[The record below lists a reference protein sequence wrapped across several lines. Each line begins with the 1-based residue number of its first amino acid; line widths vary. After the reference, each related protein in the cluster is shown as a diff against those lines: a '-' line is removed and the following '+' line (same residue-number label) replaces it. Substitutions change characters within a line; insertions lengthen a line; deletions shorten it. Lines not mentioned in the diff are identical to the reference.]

1 MEKKEKVDFV
11 LRIAQKFVNADP
23 ETKQFVAGY
32 LTRAEEEKK
41 EQQKKE
47 MPVAYDVKKIWFV
60 YRRFS

>member
-47 MPVAYDVKKIWFV
+47 MPVA
-60 YRRFS
+60 